1 MHGFQKT
8 HCFLQEGSKLIE
20 IEAIQAKSALKRA
33 RGMHQKRLT
42 KFFFAFFLL
51 VAGLFLQSP
60 EASEKPII
68 GVAANF
74 IMPFNDIARVFEQKT
89 SIRVNPIFTSTGSLY
104 AQIRNGAPYD
114 LFLAADQIRP
124 ALLHKEGLAEKPFIY
139 ARGKVAL
146 WTAKKVLCS
155 AARTWQDAVLS
166 TMVEQIGSANPD
178 TAPYGAAGVEALK
191 REGLWTVIR
200 KKMVYGQSVAQ
211 AFQYAHSRAVDA
223 SFCALS
229 FALSTQGR
237 EGCHFMVP
245 EAPDVIQ
252 AACVLKRGESNTAVR
267 KFAEFLVSAEVA
279 KIKKKYGYR

>member
-1 MHGFQKT
+1 M
-8 HCFLQEGSKLIE
+8 E
-20 IEAIQAKSALKRA
+20 IEAIQAKNEQKRA

-42 KFFFAFFLL
+42 KIFFAFLLL
-51 VAGLFLQSP
+51 VAGLFPQPL
-60 EASEKPII
+60 EASGNPII

-74 IMPFNDIARVFEQKT
+74 ILPFNDIARVFEQKT
-89 SIRVNPIFTSTGSLY
+89 SFRVNPIFTSTGNLY

-124 ALLHKEGLAEKPFIY
+124 ALLFKEGLAEKPFIY
-139 ARGKVAL
+139 ARGKVVL

-155 AARTWQDAVLS
+155 AAHTWQDAVLS

-191 REGLWTVIR
+191 REGLWKVIGE
-200 KKMVYGQSVAQ
+200 KLVYGQSVAQ

-237 EGCHFMVP
+237 EGCHFLVLQ
-245 EAPDVIQ
+245 APDVIQ
-252 AACVLKRGESNTAVR
+252 AACVLKRGESNIAVR

-279 KIKKKYGYR
+279 AIKRKYGYR

>member
-1 MHGFQKT
+1 M
-8 HCFLQEGSKLIE
+8 E
-20 IEAIQAKSALKRA
+20 IEANQTKNEQKQA
-33 RGMHQKRLT
+33 RGMHQKRLI
-42 KFFFAFFLL
+42 KSFFALFLL
-51 VAGLFLQSP
+51 VAGFFPQSP
-60 EASEKPII
+60 GASEKPII

-74 IMPFNDIARVFEQKT
+74 ILPFNDIARVFEQKT
-89 SIRVNPIFTSTGSLY
+89 SIRVNSIFTSTGNLY
-104 AQIRNGAPYD
+104 AQIRNSAPYD
-114 LFLAADQIRP
+114 LFLAADQVRP
-124 ALLHKEGLAEKPFIY
+124 ALLFKEGLAGKPFIY
-139 ARGKVAL
+139 ARGKVVL

-155 AARTWQDAVLS
+155 AANTWQDAVLS

-191 REGLWTVIR
+191 REKLWKVLGQ
-200 KKMVYGQSVAQ
+200 KLVYGQSVAQ

-252 AACVLKRGESNTAVR
+252 AACVLKRGKSNIAVR
-267 KFAEFLVSAEVA
+267 KFAEFLLSAEVA
-279 KIKKKYGYR
+279 AIKKKYGYR